1 MLLSNENKEPS
12 NNKNAPKENN
22 KRKKHRNQWKLAL
35 KKKTFLKVFVFKSCY
50 ADWNLSNIRH
60 WYSNGKSLMLGDMNR
75 TYSVEVKPFPQQFC
89 LSTEIGN
96 CTLVFSAK
104 FNFSSRVRHWIVLK
118 SLCQESLNMAKLMLH
133 FQEPAVFK
141 ASEFWTLIASVYAL
155 TLMSCVTMQGCS
167 GIQKSRKPTLIA

>member
-1 MLLSNENKEPS
+1 MILKW
-12 NNKNAPKENN
+12 
-22 KRKKHRNQWKLAL
+22 KKPNVGSA
-35 KKKTFLKVFVFKSCY
+35 
-50 ADWNLSNIRH
+50 
-60 WYSNGKSLMLGDMNR
+60 LGDMKR

-104 FNFSSRVRHWIVLK
+104 FYFSSRVWHWIVLK

-167 GIQKSRKPTLIA
+167 KVHKSRKPNQISSTFRTKTKKIFTLAKCLDTNSQ